1 MLLDILSGLALTGGE
16 TATSTINWANIITA
30 DSFQPMLDG
39 ISTVLPVVIPV
50 GLTITGLFVVWRVVK
65 KMVKG

>member
-1 MLLDILSGLALTGGE
+1 MLANVLQGLLLTGE
-16 TATSTINWANIITA
+16 TPAVPSIDWSSAITA
-30 DSFQPMLDG
+30 DSFAPMLNG
-39 ISTVLPVVIPV
+39 ITTVLPVVIPV

>member
-1 MLLDILSGLALTGGE
+1 MLFDVLYGLALTGGE

-30 DSFQPMLDG
+30 DSFAPMLNG
-39 ISTVLPVVIPV
+39 ISTVLPVVVPV
-50 GLTITGLFVVWRVVK
+50 GLTITGLFVVWRIVK

>member
-1 MLLDILSGLALTGGE
+1 MLFDILQGLALTGE
-16 TATSTINWANIITA
+16 TTTSTINWGNIITA